1 MEIANRT
8 VDEIIEALGG
18 DVKAAEFFEI
28 TRQGVAKFR
37 KKNHIPNAR
46 LLHLKAAR
54 PDLFE
59 PKVPERRSRDQRM
72 GDRRNPDLFES
83 TQPVEREKA
92 L

>member
-1 MEIANRT
+1 MEIATRT

-18 DVKAAEFFEI
+18 DVKAGEFFEI

-37 KKNHIPNAR
+37 KKKHIPNAR

-59 PKVPERRSRDQRM
+59 PKVEERRTHDQRM
-72 GDRRNPDLFES
+72 GDRRLPDLFEA
-83 TQPVEREKA
+83 PAIVEDEKA
-92 L
+92 A

>member
-1 MEIANRT
+1 MSQERT
-8 VDEIIEALGG
+8 SVDRIIDALGG

-37 KKNHIPNAR
+37 KQKKIPNAR

-59 PKVPERRSRDQRM
+59 QEEQ
-72 GDRRNPDLFES
+72 
-83 TQPVEREKA
+83 A
-92 L
+92 AA

>member
-1 MEIANRT
+1 MSNQTIN
-8 VDEIIEALGG
+8 VDRIIEALGG

-37 KKNHIPNAR
+37 KQQHIPNAR

-59 PKVPERRSRDQRM
+59 QQQD
-72 GDRRNPDLFES
+72 
-83 TQPVEREKA
+83 KA
-92 L
+92 A

>member
-59 PKVPERRSRDQRM
+59 PKVAERRTRDQRI
-72 GDRRNPDLFES
+72 GERRGLDLFES
-83 TQPVEREKA
+83 AKPVGEEKPT
-92 L
+92 